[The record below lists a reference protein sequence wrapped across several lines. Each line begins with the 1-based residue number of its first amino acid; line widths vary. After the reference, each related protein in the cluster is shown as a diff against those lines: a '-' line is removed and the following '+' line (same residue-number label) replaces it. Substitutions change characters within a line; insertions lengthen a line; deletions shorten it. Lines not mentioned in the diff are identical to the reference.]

1 MFAVLAE
8 LLILTLALA
17 LVISETLALAQLGE
31 LNALAEPSWWTITTK
46 VISLLATADP
56 KAEPA
61 TGWIVIDWIIP
72 EVFAEP
78 DPVPCCF
85 TIVIELD

>member
-1 MFAVLAE
+1 MIEIVDDAAV
-8 LLILTLALA
+8 
-17 LVISETLALAQLGE
+17 
-31 LNALAEPSWWTITTK
+31 
-46 VISLLATADP
+46 ATADP

-72 EVFAEP
+72 EVFADP